1 MNVNLSEREL
11 LLITKAIDEMLS
23 PDETRELERLLA
35 ERPDVRREYESL
47 KSVKEATMELKF
59 KQPPEETWDRYW
71 AGVYSRL
78 ERGLAWILISIGA
91 TVVLAIAGY
100 GAVMKFL
107 EDTAT
112 PLGVKLGVGAL
123 LLGGAILL
131 VSVLREK
138 LVMRKSDKYKEVIR

>member
-1 MNVNLSEREL
+1 MSVNLSEREL

-23 PDETRELERLLA
+23 PDETQELDRLLA
-35 ERPDVRREYESL
+35 ERPEVRREYESL

-91 TVVLAIAGY
+91 AVVLAIGGY

-112 PLGVKLGVGAL
+112 PLAVKLGVGAL

-138 LVMRKSDKYKEVIR
+138 LVMRRSDKYKEVIR